1 MTLFA
6 VVGFAHF
13 RRQMMEYATERHFRG
28 GGGMLCAT
36 YAKKAPATTSTR
48 RNPLVCIMCIIF
60 IIYNCTFA
68 FNPRRNDLSRQT
80 RPFLF
85 LF

>member
-28 GGGMLCAT
+28 GGMLCAT
-36 YAKKAPATTSTR
+36 YAKQSTSH
-48 RNPLVCIMCIIF
+48 NKHE
-60 IIYNCTFA
+60 A
-68 FNPRRNDLSRQT
+68 
-80 RPFLF
+80 
-85 LF
+85 